1 MSDAIRRIKD
11 SIDLPALVGEYLPL
25 RKSGAQW
32 LAPCPWHADTQPSL
46 RIYVDHVYCF
56 ACGAHGTA
64 IDFLA
69 KIEGVSIGAAIKQL
83 SERTGI
89 PLNSKPVSRRQRAY
103 DREEAAFGNWWW
115 RRECARLALRL
126 SAYVRL
132 GDGPESE
139 AAGLLWRS
147 VAALKG
153 AERRALVARCATAE
167 DRQEWRADVEDARW
181 WTGIVVEVIAA

>member
-11 SIDLPALVGEYLPL
+11 SIDLAALVGEYVKL
-25 RKSGAQW
+25 RALGREHIG
-32 LAPCPWHADTQPSL
+32 LCPFHQEKTPSL
-46 RIYVDHVYCF
+46 RVHDRYLKCF
-56 ACGAHGTA
+56 GCGWAGDCF
-64 IDFLA
+64 DFLA

-89 PLNSKPVSRRQRAY
+89 PLDGKPISRRQRAY
-103 DREEAAFGNWWW
+103 DREEAAFADWWW
-115 RRECARLALRL
+115 RRERARLALRL

-167 DRQEWRADVEDARW
+167 DRQEWRADVENARC
-181 WTGIVVEVIAA
+181 WTEAVVEICAA